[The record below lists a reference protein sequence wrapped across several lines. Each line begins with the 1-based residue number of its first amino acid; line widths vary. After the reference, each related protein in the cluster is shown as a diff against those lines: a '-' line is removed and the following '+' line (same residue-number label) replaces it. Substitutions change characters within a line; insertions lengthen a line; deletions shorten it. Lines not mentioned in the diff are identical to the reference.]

1 MSLFIDTKDRKYMLL
16 GTRIAGDFG
25 ATLFVPVILFAWLGK
40 ILDNKYDLWPILTII
55 GFVLAAIL
63 SSIMIYRKAQKYN
76 AEYLAI
82 DGKEIKEI
90 PKE

>member
-1 MSLFIDTKDRKYMLL
+1 MLL

>member
-1 MSLFIDTKDRKYMLL
+1 MSLFIDPKDRKYMLL

-25 ATLFVPVILFAWLGK
+25 ATLFVPVILFVWVGK
-40 ILDNKYDLWPILTII
+40 TLDNKYDLWPILTII

>member
-63 SSIMIYRKAQKYN
+63 SSIMI
-76 AEYLAI
+76 LCLI
-82 DGKEIKEI
+82 SCFF
-90 PKE
+90 